1 MPDQKCHGVL
11 GTDKKCKL
19 SRVTPG
25 GPISIRGKCVKCGER
40 RCRAHCRCGR
50 TGSARGRA
58 AARSKRAVTATATA
72 ATSNA
77 EHDNAVVVG
86 PIGRPSALGVS
97 ILSIGIW
104 WQQMMKDVEI
114 ASDIM
119 LASYTYDHSSLTA
132 LLIRRLQGRAAF
144 SVTVLVDK
152 ESFDKGD
159 APRERPRLR
168 ALREAGARIFMCRGT
183 PPFGR
188 MHVKAICID
197 RRTVYTGSANFTNK
211 SASNLEMVMRMVGP
225 PADDIK
231 AQLADIQN
239 GGKLWDGA

>member
-1 MPDQKCHGVL
+1 
-11 GTDKKCKL
+11 
-19 SRVTPG
+19 
-25 GPISIRGKCVKCGER
+25 
-40 RCRAHCRCGR
+40 
-50 TGSARGRA
+50 
-58 AARSKRAVTATATA
+58 
-72 ATSNA
+72 
-77 EHDNAVVVG
+77 
-86 PIGRPSALGVS
+86 
-97 ILSIGIW
+97 
-104 WQQMMKDVEI
+104 MMKDVEI